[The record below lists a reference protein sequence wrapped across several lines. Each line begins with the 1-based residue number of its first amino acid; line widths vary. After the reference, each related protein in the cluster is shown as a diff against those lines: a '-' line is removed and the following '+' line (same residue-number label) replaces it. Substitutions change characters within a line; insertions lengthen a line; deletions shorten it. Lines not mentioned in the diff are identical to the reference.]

1 MIQMHADCLTFNMPD
16 GESIPCSAELVTIEP
31 AMRSKVS

>member
-1 MIQMHADCLTFNMPD
+1 MGAAVWILRPGSDW
-16 GESIPCSAELVTIEP
+16 AELVTIEP